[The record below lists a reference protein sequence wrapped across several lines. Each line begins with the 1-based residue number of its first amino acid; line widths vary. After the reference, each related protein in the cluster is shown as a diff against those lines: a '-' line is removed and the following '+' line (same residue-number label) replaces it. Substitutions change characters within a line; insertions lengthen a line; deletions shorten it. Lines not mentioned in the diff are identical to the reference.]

1 MIDICNKYNRI
12 FCNAFNK
19 YYNTLEI
26 NGEISKKE
34 SENLLIIG
42 YIRKLLNNPTTALYG
57 NILIKALRCIAN
69 KSCLLDAESLYNM
82 SSIPKVDAKYSI
94 VSRKEGSCVS
104 IIRVEKT
111 ESHGLEDIYT
121 IKYSNGNTTNFTV
134 TNGEQGPVGPPAEVD
149 EINIQDI
156 KEFWNRYITTQ

>member
-1 MIDICNKYNRI
+1 MIDLCNKYNRI

-19 YYNTLEI
+19 YYNTLEV
-26 NGEISKKE
+26 NGEISKQE
-34 SENLLIIG
+34 SENLLIIS
-42 YIRKLLNNPTTALYG
+42 YIRKLLNNPITAVYG

-69 KSCLLDAESLYNM
+69 KSCLLDAEQLYNM

-121 IKYSNGNTTNFTV
+121 IKYSNGTTTNFTV
-134 TNGEQGPVGPPAEVD
+134 TNGEQGPVGPAPELNYLTPQEVT
-149 EINIQDI
+149 NI
-156 KEFWNRYITTQ
+156 WNNA